1 MYSKACVETFLKN
14 QGQLFDEPVAETYEE
29 AEEFLEECMAVVVK
43 NIKEVKEYLNESG
56 MDVEGMSKEELLTLK
71 AQLDKEYADI
81 KAKGL
86 ALDMSRGKPSADQL
100 NLSMGMMDTLTSG
113 VDLTCEDGV
122 DCRNYGGLDGI
133 DEAKQLLA
141 DMMEVPKDNVIIFGN
156 SSLNVMYD
164 TVARAMTHGIMGST
178 PWCKLDKVKFLC
190 PVPGYDRH
198 FAITEHFGIE
208 MINVPMTSTG
218 PDMDMVEKLVSSD
231 PAIKGIWCVPKY
243 SNPQGI
249 TYSDETVF
257 RFANLK
263 PAAEDFRIFW
273 DNAYCVHHLYED
285 KQDYLIEILME
296 CKKAGNPDMVYK
308 FSSTSKISFPGSGIA
323 AMAASDANLED
334 IRSTMRVQTIGHDKV
349 NQLRHVRFFGD
360 IHGIVE
366 HMKKHADILRPKFE
380 TVLEVLERE
389 LGGLEIGSWI
399 APRGGYFISF
409 DALDGCAKAIVAKAK
424 EAGVVMTGAGATF
437 PYGKDPHDSNI
448 RIAPSY
454 PTPEELAVAAEVF
467 VLSVKLASVDK
478 ILETK

>member
-1 MYSKACVETFLKN
+1 MTAYKDL
-14 QGQLFDEPVAETYEE
+14 
-29 AEEFLEECMAVVVK
+29 
-43 NIKEVKEYLNESG
+43 
-56 MDVEGMSKEELLTLK
+56 SKEELLELK
-71 AQLDKEYADI
+71 NGLEARFAEV

-86 ALDMSRGKPSADQL
+86 KLDMSRGKPAADQL
-100 NLSMGMMDTLTSG
+100 NLSMGMMDVLNSSA
-113 VDLTCEDGV
+113 VLTCEDGV

-133 DEAKQLLA
+133 GEAKRLLA

-164 TVARAMTHGIMGST
+164 TVSRAMTHGVMGST

-208 MINVPMTSTG
+208 MVNVPMTPTG
-218 PDMDMVEKLVSSD
+218 PDMDMVEKLVNED
-231 PAIKGIWCVPKY
+231 PAVKGIWCVPKY

-249 TYSDETVF
+249 TYSDETVY

-285 KQDYLIEILME
+285 KQDYLLEILTE

-323 AMAASDANLED
+323 AIAASEANLKD
-334 IRSTMRVQTIGHDKV
+334 IRDMLKFQTIGHDKV
-349 NQLRHVRFFGD
+349 NQLRHVRFFKD
-360 IHGIVE
+360 VHGIVE
-366 HMKKHADILRPKFE
+366 HMKKHADIMRPKFE
-380 TVLEVLERE
+380 AVIEVLERE

-399 APRGGYFISF
+399 KPLGGYFISF
-409 DALDGCAKAIVAKAK
+409 DAMEGCAKAIVAKAK
-424 EAGVVMTGAGATF
+424 EAGLVMTGAGATF

-454 PTPEELAVAAEVF
+454 PTPEELSVATDIF
-467 VLSVKLASVDK
+467 VLSVKLVSIDK
-478 ILETK
+478 LLGNL